1 MLDKLE
7 SVVAA
12 VDASLGRKVLE
23 SEKDFSG
30 FVKLAETETGIDKI
44 IAMAESGDEEALE
57 FIEMFLSEEE

>member
-30 FVKLAETETGIDKI
+30 FVKLAETEAGIDKI
-44 IAMAESGDEEALE
+44 IAMAEGGDEEALE